1 MLFLELGVIPF
12 REIIRKRR
20 LGFLH
25 YILHENENSMISK
38 VFESQRRNKT
48 PKDWVTTVLS
58 DLKEVNLDLTF
69 EDIRKMKKE
78 TFMNTIKRKIE
89 YKSLKYLEEIKQK
102 HSKVEKLKH
111 NVLQMQP
118 YLMPNDGKIKKE
130 ECQII
135 FQLRSKVTDLKMNQ
149 KNRYECGG
157 CGKEDESQDH
167 VLNCQVL
174 IEMNEDLK
182 IREIPLYEKVNEGN
196 VKEQQ
201 IICKIFS
208 KNMKILHDLRKKVK

>member
-1 MLFLELGVIPF
+1 
-12 REIIRKRR
+12 
-20 LGFLH
+20 
-25 YILHENENSMISK
+25 MISK
-38 VFESQRRNKT
+38 VFVSQRRNKT

-149 KNRYECGG
+149 KNRYESYECGG
-157 CGKEDESQDH
+157 CGKEDESRDP

-174 IEMNEDLK
+174 LEMNGELK
-182 IREIPLYEKVNEGN
+182 MSEIPVYEKVIEGN
-196 VKEQQ
+196 IKED
-201 IICKIFS
+201 
-208 KNMKILHDLRKKVK
+208 KNNM

>member
-1 MLFLELGVIPF
+1 
-12 REIIRKRR
+12 
-20 LGFLH
+20 
-25 YILHENENSMISK
+25 
-38 VFESQRRNKT
+38 
-48 PKDWVTTVLS
+48 
-58 DLKEVNLDLTF
+58 
-69 EDIRKMKKE
+69 
-78 TFMNTIKRKIE
+78 
-89 YKSLKYLEEIKQK
+89 
-102 HSKVEKLKH
+102 
-111 NVLQMQP
+111 
-118 YLMPNDGKIKKE
+118 MPNDGKIKKE

-149 KNRYECGG
+149 KNRYESYECGG

-167 VLNCQVL
+167 VFNCQVL